1 MRTFG
6 LCGAVLAAVISF
18 APMPSFAQSSATG
31 VVAGVVKDTT
41 GAVLP
46 GVTVEAASPALIE
59 KVRSVVTDESGNYK
73 IVDLRPGTYTVTFTL
88 PGFNTFKREGIE
100 LTGGFTANVSPEMRV
115 GGMEETVTVTGA
127 SPIVDVQNVRAQNVI
142 SAQVLNDVPT
152 ARNFIG
158 MTALT
163 LGASGGG
170 GFTGPSGNR
179 DVGGNNGEGVTA
191 PQIHGSRTDGALNI
205 EGMKTNSLSA
215 TGASRRFHPNQAAI
229 QESVLETGSQTAETE
244 TGGVS
249 TNLIL
254 REGGNAVKGLGDFEY
269 TNDSLQGTNLSDA
282 LRGRGLTLSNAIQ
295 EIYAVGVGIGGPIKK
310 DKFWF
315 NTSLR
320 LWGNREQLGGVFYNQ
335 EAFRGTSTFRADANH
350 PGETQAWVKDT
361 TSRLTFQASPKN
373 KISGVFTVQKSCS
386 CFNGISATRAP
397 ETTIDFIIGPS
408 FLTQINWN
416 RPQTNKLLFELGFAS
431 RNAPV
436 INQRQKEVTPATIAM
451 LNLTTGLQYNAFI
464 SVPGTGGFGNFGRSD
479 QYNTAGAMSY
489 ITGSH
494 AMKMG
499 WQTLSG
505 RNPAF
510 GQANNP
516 PVRYEFRQNA
526 DGSLTPSQI
535 TQIAGPEGGFWSNV
549 DLNMGLF
556 IQDQWTLKR
565 LTLNLGVRYDK
576 LHVTNPATV
585 RPAGPFLGEL
595 KFAAVKG
602 VPDWQDINPR
612 LGAAYDVFGNGKTA
626 IKAAFGRY
634 VISESLN
641 IATATSPAAAL
652 AASVTRSWAD
662 ANGDFVPDCA
672 LTSNAANGECGAV
685 SSATF
690 GTSVFNL
697 RYDPDFLKGFGVR
710 PFNYQANA
718 IVQQELGKGM
728 GLSVGYF
735 RTWYG
740 NVTVTDNLSVTS
752 ADYDQFCI
760 TAPTDTR
767 LGSTSGSQICG
778 LYDLNPAKFG
788 QVNRLVRTEDGRT
801 EVFNGMDIAFRSKFG
816 KGGKGMLNG
825 GVSLGVSDINNCT
838 VVDRPDFYLE
848 TAAPN
853 VNDRF
858 CKTANAQHQ
867 VKLNATYPIIWGIG
881 ASVIYQNLPG
891 SERSATFAVGN
902 AAIAPSLGRNLSGC
916 PATGTCTLTRTI
928 GLLEPFTNRE
938 ARASQLDVRFTKAFD
953 LTKSAKFRVGFDIY
967 NLMNKNDVLVLNNT
981 YANSTATGLWRPSSI
996 LAARLYKFNARIDF

>member
-1 MRTFG
+1 MRVYR
-6 LCGAVLAAVISF
+6 LCGVVLAAVVSLTPTLSF
-18 APMPSFAQSSATG
+18 GQSSATG
-31 VVAGVVKDTT
+31 TVAGVVKDTT

-59 KVRSVVTDESGNYK
+59 KVRSVVTDDSGNYK
-73 IVDLRPGTYTVTFTL
+73 VVDLRPGTYTVTFTL
-88 PGFNTFKREGIE
+88 PGFNTFRREGIE

-115 GGMEETVTVTGA
+115 GGVEETVTVTGA
-127 SPIVDVQNVRAQNVI
+127 TPIVDVQNVRAQNVI
-142 SAQVLNDVPT
+142 SAQVMNDVPT

-191 PQIHGSRTDGALNI
+191 PQIHGSRSDGAMNI

-215 TGASRRFHPNQAAI
+215 TGASRRFHPNQLAI

-254 REGGNAVKGLGDFEY
+254 REGSNSIKGLGDFEY
-269 TNDSLQGTNLSDA
+269 TNDSLQGSNLGDRLTS
-282 LRGRGLTLSNAIQ
+282 RGLTLSNAIQ
-295 EIYAVGVGIGGPIKK
+295 NIYSAGAGFGGPIKK
-310 DKFWF
+310 DKVWF
-315 NTSLR
+315 NSSVR
-320 LWGNREQLGGVFYNQ
+320 FWGNREQLGGIFYNQ
-335 EAFRGTSTFRADANH
+335 EQFRGTPTYRADLNR

-361 TSRLTFQASPKN
+361 TSRLTFQASEKN
-373 KISGVFTVQKSCS
+373 KISGVFTVQQSCS

-408 FLTQINWN
+408 YLTQINWN
-416 RPQTNKLLFELGFAS
+416 RPQTNKLLFEAGFAS

-436 INQRQKEVTPATIAM
+436 VNKRQPEVTPATIAM
-451 LNLTTGLQYNAFI
+451 LNLTTGVQYGALI
-464 SVPGTGGFGNFGRSD
+464 SVPGTGGFGVFGRSD
-479 QYNTAGAMSY
+479 QFNTAAAISY

-494 AMKMG
+494 AMKAG
-499 WQTLSG
+499 FQTLSG

-510 GQANNP
+510 GQANDP
-516 PVRYEFRQNA
+516 PIRYEFRQDA
-526 DGSLTPSQI
+526 AGVLIPAQV
-535 TQIAGPEGGFWSNV
+535 TQIAGPQGGFWSNV
-549 DLNMGLF
+549 DLNLGIF
-556 IQDQWTLKR
+556 IQDQWTLNR

-595 KFAAVKG
+595 SFPELKG

-612 LGAAYDVFGNGKTA
+612 VGAAYDLFGNGRTA

-641 IATATSPAAAL
+641 IATQTNPSAAL
-652 AASVTRSWAD
+652 AASVARTWAD
-662 ANGDFVPDCA
+662 ANGNLVPDCT
-672 LTSNAANGECGAV
+672 LTNNAANGECGAV

-697 RYDPDFLKGFGVR
+697 RFDPDFLSGYGVR

-740 NVTVTDNLSVTS
+740 NITVTDNLAVTS

-760 TAPTDTR
+760 TAPTDNR
-767 LGSTSGSQICG
+767 LGSVSGTQVCG
-778 LYDLNPAKFG
+778 LYDLNPSKFG
-788 QVNRLVRTEDGRT
+788 QVNRLVRTDDGRT
-801 EVFNGMDIAFRSKFG
+801 EVFNGVDIAFRSKFG
-816 KGGKGMLNG
+816 KGGMLNG
-825 GVSLGVSDINNCT
+825 GVSLGATGTDNCS

-848 TAAPN
+848 TAGPN

-858 CKTANAQHQ
+858 CATSNSQHQ
-867 VKLNATYPIIWGIG
+867 VKINATYPLAWGIG
-881 ASVIYQNLPG
+881 ASAIYQNLPG
-891 SERSATFAVGN
+891 SEHTATQVVTN

-916 PATGTCTLTRTI
+916 PAVGACTATRTI
-928 GLLEPFTNRE
+928 ALLEPFTDRE
-938 ARASQLDVRFTKAFD
+938 RRASQLDVRFTKSFNLNA
-953 LTKSAKFRVGFDIY
+953 TAKFRVGFDIY
-967 NLMNKNDVLVLNNT
+967 NLMNRDDVLVLNNS
-981 YANSTATGLWRPSSI
+981 YANSTSTGLWRPSSI

>member
-1 MRTFG
+1 MRVDR
-6 LCGAVLAAVISF
+6 LCGVVLAAVVSLTPALSF
-18 APMPSFAQSSATG
+18 GQSSATG
-31 VVAGVVKDTT
+31 AVAGVVKDTT

-59 KVRSVVTDESGNYK
+59 KVRSVVTDDSGNYK
-73 IVDLRPGTYTVTFTL
+73 VVDLRPGTYTVTFTL
-88 PGFNTFKREGIE
+88 PGFNTFRREGIE

-115 GGMEETVTVTGA
+115 GGVEETVTVTGA

-142 SAQVLNDVPT
+142 SAQVMNDVPT

-163 LGASGGG
+163 LGATGGG

-191 PQIHGSRTDGALNI
+191 PAIHGSRTDGALNI
-205 EGMKTNSLSA
+205 EGMRTNSLSA
-215 TGASRRFHPNQAAI
+215 TGASRRFHPNQIAI

-254 REGGNAVKGLGDFEY
+254 REGGNALKGLGDFEY
-269 TNDSLQGTNLSDA
+269 TNDSLQGSNLGDRLTS
-282 LRGRGLTLSNAIQ
+282 RGLTLSNAVQ
-295 EIYAVGVGIGGPIKK
+295 NIYSAGAGVGGPIRK
-310 DKFWF
+310 DKLWF
-315 NTSLR
+315 NSSVR
-320 LWGNREQLGGVFYNQ
+320 FWGNREQLGGLFYNQ
-335 EAFRGTSTFRADANH
+335 EQFRGTATFRADTNR

-361 TSRLTFQASPKN
+361 TSRLTFQASEKN
-373 KISGVFTVQKSCS
+373 KISGVFTVQQSCS
-386 CFNGISATRAP
+386 CFNGISAVRAP

-408 FLTQINWN
+408 YLTQVTWN
-416 RPQTNKLLFELGFAS
+416 RPQTNKLLFEAGLAS

-436 INQRQKEVTPATIAM
+436 VNKRQPEVTPTTIAM
-451 LNLTTGLQYNAFI
+451 LNLTTGVQYNALI
-464 SVPGTGGFGNFGRSD
+464 SVPGTGGFGVFGRSD
-479 QYNTAGAMSY
+479 QYNTAGAVSY

-494 AMKMG
+494 AMKVG
-499 WQTLSG
+499 FQTLSG

-510 GQANNP
+510 GQSNDP
-516 PVRYEFRQNA
+516 PVRYEFRQAA
-526 DGSLTPSQI
+526 DGSLIPSQI
-535 TQIAGPEGGFWSNV
+535 TQIAGPQGGFWSNV
-549 DLNMGLF
+549 DLNMGIF
-556 IQDQWTLKR
+556 IQDQWTIKR

-595 KFAAVKG
+595 KFAEVKG

-612 LGAAYDVFGNGKTA
+612 VGAAYDLFGNGKTA

-641 IATATSPAAAL
+641 IATQTNPSAAL
-652 AASVTRSWAD
+652 AASVSRTWAD
-662 ANGDFVPDCA
+662 ANGNLVPDCT

-685 SSATF
+685 NSTTF

-697 RYDPDFLKGFGVR
+697 RFDPDFLSGFAVR
-710 PFNYQANA
+710 PSNYQTSA

-740 NVTVTDNLSVTS
+740 NITVTDNQAVTP

-760 TAPTDTR
+760 TAPTDSR
-767 LGSTSGSQICG
+767 LGSVSGTQVCG
-778 LYDLNPAKFG
+778 LYDLNPSKFG
-788 QVNRLVRTEDGRT
+788 QISRLVRTDDGRT
-801 EVFNGMDIAFRSKFG
+801 EVFNGVDIAFRSTFG
-816 KGGKGMLNG
+816 KGGMLNG
-825 GVSLGVSDINNCT
+825 GVSLGVTDNDNCS

-858 CKTANAQHQ
+858 CATSNSQHQ
-867 VKLNATYPIIWGIG
+867 VKINATYPIAWGIG
-881 ASVIYQNLPG
+881 ASAIYQNLPG
-891 SERSATFAVGN
+891 SERVATQAISN

-916 PATGTCTLTRTI
+916 PAVGVCTATRTI
-928 GLLEPFTNRE
+928 ALLEPFTNRE
-938 ARASQLDVRFTKAFD
+938 RRASQLDVR
-953 LTKSAKFRVGFDIY
+953 LTKSFNLNASAKFRVGFDIY
-967 NLMNKNDVLVLNNT
+967 NLMNRDDVLVLNNS